1 MKMLYISPW
10 DMNPNGRFNGSAK
23 KTRTFISE
31 FNKVGIDTHLY
42 NNYKVC
48 EVESLNKII
57 ARLPYTCVF
66 NKLIYTHE
74 LDGYNVYYIRF
85 LGSDYPFLRF
95 IKLLRKNNLNS
106 KIILEFPDID
116 YMSHFEMNI
125 RNIPFYLKDKFFS
138 KKVHK
143 YIDRTVVMGNVES
156 YHNIPCINIYNGIDV
171 KSVKMRRVK
180 KDVKSC
186 IHFGIVAS
194 IQPVH
199 GIDIFINS
207 IQSYYKSGG
216 KRNLVFDIVGGGTEE
231 KKLIKL
237 VNLLG
242 LNKRVVFHGFK
253 FDEELESLYDVIDI
267 GICELAPERRNY
279 SLSSSLKS
287 REYLAKG
294 LPIIASVDI
303 DIFNDK
309 PFDYFLKLNS
319 NNSLI
324 DIRKCIDFYDSIYV
338 NNEEAIKVATD
349 IRKFAIDNIDMSE
362 VIKPILNYI
371 FKNKE
376 DSLI

>member
-1 MKMLYISPW
+1 
-10 DMNPNGRFNGSAK
+10 
-23 KTRTFISE
+23 
-31 FNKVGIDTHLY
+31 
-42 NNYKVC
+42 
-48 EVESLNKII
+48 
-57 ARLPYTCVF
+57 
-66 NKLIYTHE
+66 
-74 LDGYNVYYIRF
+74 
-85 LGSDYPFLRF
+85 
-95 IKLLRKNNLNS
+95 
-106 KIILEFPDID
+106 
-116 YMSHFEMNI
+116 
-125 RNIPFYLKDKFFS
+125 
-138 KKVHK
+138 
-143 YIDRTVVMGNVES
+143 
-156 YHNIPCINIYNGIDV
+156 V

-180 KDVKSC
+180 KDVKSS